1 MFRDVGLVALS
12 DLVIVIVLCG
22 LLYPKANATIHCST
36 SLFVVG
42 ACLIAYQI
50 FFVVRNVLIMACCV
64 FNRNPDRRAMIC
76 RFGMTVID
84 SVCLTTFIVWSFT

>member
-12 DLVIVIVLCG
+12 DILIVIVLCG
-22 LLYPKANATIHCST
+22 LLYRKASATIHCSM

-42 ACLIAYQI
+42 AGLIAYQI

-64 FNRNPDRRAMIC
+64 CSKDPDRRAMFC
-76 RFGMTVID
+76 RFGMGIID
-84 SVCLTTFIVWSFT
+84 SLCLTTLIVWSFT